1 MVRRCVGRADVPVV
15 LDIAAGLECRTVG
28 LREVADDA
36 ARCAQDQRAHTE
48 DTVDDLIGP
57 LHLREEGVRRGVE
70 FLVVVVVAV
79 VADGMMLGVD
89 ALQDI
94 GVELCMLAC
103 HIEGRVDSVLLED
116 VEDGRRVLVVGAIVE
131 GQVDDLALFI
141 GREVRHHRRQPLR
154 AALRQRVPVV
164 DRYGRIGELQV

>member
-1 MVRRCVGRADVPVV
+1 MRCDWLVGLPVDVVDEILRDGMIRRCVGRADVPVV

-70 FLVVVVVAV
+70 LLVVVVVAV
-79 VADGMMLGVD
+79 VADGVMLGVD

-103 HIEGRVDSVLLED
+103 HIKGRMDPVLLED

-131 GQVDDLALFI
+131 GQVDDLA
-141 GREVRHHRRQPLR
+141 PLCR
-154 AALRQRVPVV
+154 A
-164 DRYGRIGELQV
+164 